1 MQNLLDDLNNLLYRD
16 ERLAANGN
24 LLKNKII
31 ELALQPDSQL
41 LQLLLSN
48 ERIKNHFFKK
58 IDDVLVF
65 DKIKFQ
71 QFISNK
77 TFLPDSYTSFKNKIG
92 LLSGKEYISES
103 KEVFLAW
110 PYKDAVLEG
119 GQTKEDAKRDEIF
132 WNESLAPDE
141 IDRLLSPKVLCN
153 FSRYDD
159 NGITKVDSLS
169 ASENYLIKGNNL
181 LVMHTLLKPF
191 ENSVKLI
198 YIDPPYNTGNDSFGY
213 NDSFNHSSW
222 LTFMKNRLEAAKKL
236 LLPEGAI
243 FIQIDD
249 KEMAYLKVLCDEIF
263 GRENFKECIA
273 VKNGS
278 ESGVNAIN
286 VMRGEQL
293 FKVKEHILYY
303 AKNTTLH
310 KFNPLYVKAIAY
322 NDSYRL
328 EVKKIKDGYIVTDI
342 YKELLKKL
350 FNQDTLR
357 GLTKEQKHVFYA
369 AFEEHCLENNEHIYA
384 LKLDIQ
390 KSGDSFKMFAAA
402 NRKKD
407 LVEEYKTAD
416 GRTTLVYKGGML
428 TPLKERIVEENG
440 NKYYGTL
447 VSDFWWDIGATPS
460 SEGGVELKAGKK
472 PEKLLKRIIALCTHE
487 NDIVLDFF
495 LGSGSTA
502 ATALKMKRRFI
513 GIEQLIYDDN
523 DSVKR
528 LQHVINGEQG
538 GISKDKDVNWKG
550 GGSFIYAELKSLN
563 QQLIDQL
570 LQAKTD
576 KELNQIFKDAF
587 TKGFI
592 HYRVKEIPFGVLHKE
607 FASLS
612 TENKKRFIK
621 DILDK
626 NLLYLPYSE
635 IEDSFY
641 AIDHHTRK
649 LNQIFYNHVPPRKIQ
664 LSQ

>member
-1 MQNLLDDLNNLLYRD
+1 MQNLFDDLNNLLYQD
-16 ERLAANGN
+16 KRLAVNGR

-31 ELALQPDSQL
+31 ELALQPDAQL
-41 LQLLLSN
+41 LQLLLTHS
-48 ERIKNHFFKK
+48 RIKNHFFKV
-58 IDDVLVF
+58 IDKVLVF

-71 QFISNK
+71 QFVSNK

-92 LLSGKEYISES
+92 LLSGKEYISEN
-103 KEVFLAW
+103 KEVVLAW

-119 GQTKEDAKRDEIF
+119 GQTKEDAKRNEIF
-132 WNESLAPDE
+132 WNESLAPGE
-141 IDRLLSPKVLCN
+141 IDRLLAPKVLCN
-153 FSRYDD
+153 FKRYDS
-159 NGITKVDSLS
+159 NGIHNVEHLS
-169 ASENYLIKGNNL
+169 SSENYLIKGNNL
-181 LVMHTLLKPF
+181 LVMHSLLKPF
-191 ENSVKLI
+191 ENKIKLI

-222 LTFMKNRLEAAKKL
+222 LTFMKNRLEVAKKL
-236 LLPEGAI
+236 LHPEGAI

-303 AKNTTLH
+303 AKNNTLH
-310 KFNPLYVKAIAY
+310 KFNPLYVKAIGY

-328 EVKKIKDGYIVTDI
+328 EIKKTKVGYTVSDVYKD
-342 YKELLKKL
+342 LLKKL
-350 FNQDTLR
+350 FRQDSLR

-369 AFEEHCLENNEHIYA
+369 AFEEYCLENNEHIYA

-390 KSGDSFKMFAAA
+390 KSGDSFKTFASA
-402 NRKKD
+402 NKKKNI
-407 LVEEYKTAD
+407 VEEYITAD
-416 GRTTLVYKGGML
+416 GRTILVYKGGML

-472 PEKLLKRIIALCTHE
+472 PEKLLKRIISLCTNA

-513 GIEQLIYDDN
+513 GIEQLTYNDN

-528 LQHVINGEQG
+528 LQHVISGEQS
-538 GISKDKDVNWKG
+538 GISKDNDVNWKG

-563 QQLIDQL
+563 QQFIDSL
-570 LQAKTD
+570 LKAKTE
-576 KELNQIFKDAF
+576 KEAGQIFKDAF
-587 TKGFI
+587 NNGFVN
-592 HYRVKEIPFGVLHKE
+592 YQVKEISFELLQKE

-612 TENKKRFIK
+612 LEDKKHFIK
-621 DILDK
+621 DMLDK

-635 IEDSFY
+635 MEDCSY
-641 AIDHHTRK
+641 AIDIHTQK
-649 LNQIFYNHVPPRKIQ
+649 LNQIFYNHVPPRKVQ
-664 LSQ
+664 PSQ

>member
-1 MQNLLDDLNNLLYRD
+1 MQNLFDDLKDLLYQD
-16 ERLAANGN
+16 ESLVADGS

-31 ELALQPDSQL
+31 ELALQPDPQL
-41 LQLLLSN
+41 LQLLLKH
-48 ERIKNHFFKK
+48 EKIKQYFFKEAGN
-58 IDDVLVF
+58 ILVF

-77 TFLPDSYTSFKNKIG
+77 AFLPDSYTSFKNKIG
-92 LLSGKEYISES
+92 LFTGREYISEN
-103 KEVFLAW
+103 KEVVLAW
-110 PYKDAVLEG
+110 PYKDTVLEG
-119 GQTKEDAKRDEIF
+119 GQTKEDIKRDEIF
-132 WNESLAPDE
+132 WNESLAPEE
-141 IDRLLSPKVLCN
+141 IDRLLSPKALCN
-153 FSRYDD
+153 FTRYDS
-159 NGITKVDSLS
+159 NGINKVEDLS
-169 ASENYLIKGNNL
+169 ASENYLIRGNNL

-191 ENSVKLI
+191 ENKIKLI
-198 YIDPPYNTGNDSFGY
+198 YIDPPYNTGNDSFRY

-222 LTFMKNRLEAAKKL
+222 LTFMKNRLEVAKRL
-236 LLPEGAI
+236 LRSEGAI

-293 FKVKEHILYY
+293 FKVKEHLLYY
-303 AKNTTLH
+303 AKNNALH

-328 EVKKIKDGYIVTDI
+328 EVKKIKGRYIVTDI

-384 LKLDIQ
+384 LKQDIQ
-390 KSGDSFKMFAAA
+390 KSGDSFKTFAAA
-402 NRKKD
+402 NKKKD
-407 LVEEYKTAD
+407 LVDEYITAD
-416 GRTTLVYKGGML
+416 GRTILVYKGGML

-472 PEKLLKRIIALCTHE
+472 PEKLLKRIIALCTNE

-502 ATALKMKRRFI
+502 AAALKMKRRFI
-513 GIEQLIYDDN
+513 GIEQLLYDEN

-528 LQHVINGEQG
+528 LQHVISGDQS
-538 GISKDKDVNWKG
+538 GISKDSDINWKG
-550 GGSFIYAELKSLN
+550 GSSFVYAELKSIN
-563 QQLIDQL
+563 QHFITELI
-570 LQAKTD
+570 QAKTD
-576 KELNQIFKDAF
+576 REVTQVFKDVF
-587 TKGFI
+587 SKGFVS
-592 HYRVKEIPFGVLHKE
+592 YRVKEIPFKILQKE
-607 FASLS
+607 FTSL
-612 TENKKRFIK
+612 TLNEKKHFIK
-621 DILDK
+621 EILDK
-626 NLLYLPYSE
+626 NFLYLPYSE
-635 IEDSFY
+635 IEDVDY
-641 AIDHHTRK
+641 AVDFHTQK
-649 LNQIFYNHVPPRKIQ
+649 LNQIFYNHVPPGKVQ
-664 LSQ
+664 PSQ